1 MTRLDLPGRRLHTQR
16 IATHAFERPEQIV
29 AWLGAVQA
37 QDYLGGLWAIGLRMD
52 GATEPE
58 IERALDERTI
68 VRTWPMRGTLHF
80 VAADDARWMTALMAP
95 RVVARNAGRLQRAY
109 GVDAEVVGRA
119 GEVIR
124 RALEGGRQLSRD
136 AIYATLEAAGIESS
150 GGRGLHLLWWLA
162 QEGVICFGAREGKQQ
177 TFALLDEWIP
187 GARTLERDEALAE
200 LTRRYFTG
208 HGPATIHDF
217 MWWSGLTMAE
227 AREGLAMVG
236 TALTSEAIDGVTH
249 WLAAAVEPIVRAA
262 A

>member
-109 GVDAEVVGRA
+109 GVDAEVVA
-119 GEVIR
+119 GVV
-124 RALEGGRQLSRD
+124 ADLETVAGDHQASYTYTADQRVATITIKNLAANGVLNQTHVWTFTYTK
-136 AIYATLEAAGIESS
+136 YASGLVQTMIVDGPQVGTGDKITYSYSAAGDLVSVTNT
-150 GGRGLHLLWWLA
+150 H
-162 QEGVICFGAREGKQQ
+162 
-177 TFALLDEWIP
+177 
-187 GARTLERDEALAE
+187 
-200 LTRRYFTG
+200 G
-208 HGPATIHDF
+208 HT
-217 MWWSGLTMAE
+217 
-227 AREGLAMVG
+227 
-236 TALTSEAIDGVTH
+236 TSFSLYNA
-249 WLAAAVEPIVRAA
+249 PM
-262 A
+262 